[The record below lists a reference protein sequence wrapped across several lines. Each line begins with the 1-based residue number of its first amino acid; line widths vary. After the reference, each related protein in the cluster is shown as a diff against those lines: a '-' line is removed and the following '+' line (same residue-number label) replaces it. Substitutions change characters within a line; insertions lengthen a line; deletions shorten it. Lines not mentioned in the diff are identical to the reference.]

1 MIVYQATKSKFLDQV
16 HTTDIEEL
24 VRDAF
29 VRKLGHS
36 VGIAEV
42 RSWRNSLESM
52 AKVLTDVDIPGDAGV
67 AIEYNIPQTGKRVDF
82 ILTGLGEDQS
92 PKVIV
97 VELKQWEQSQRTD
110 KDGIV
115 STFVGG
121 AQREVSHPS
130 YQAWSYAALL
140 EDFNE
145 AVHDVGIELRP
156 CAYLHNYKPDDV
168 IGHDFYAP
176 WIERAPVFLKGDS
189 ERAKLRDFIKRHVKF
204 GDNID
209 LLYRIENGRIR
220 PSKMLADSL
229 VGMLNGQP
237 EFVLIDDQKVV
248 YENVMSIAQKATA
261 NVKRVVIVE
270 GGPGTGKSVVAINLL
285 ADLIRAGQN
294 CRYVSK
300 NAAPRA
306 VYESKLTGHFKKS
319 RISNLFS
326 GSGGF
331 VGTTANTF
339 DTLIVDEAHRLNEK
353 SGLYGNLGENQIKE
367 IIDAA
372 KCVVF
377 FIDED
382 QRVTLKDIGAKDA
395 IERWA
400 GVAGA
405 KVVSMELASQFRC
418 SGSDG
423 YLAWLDHTLGVRA
436 TANPLLESGAFDFQV
451 FDTPNELHSR
461 IVEKNKVNN
470 KARLVAGYCWQWPSK
485 KAPEVFDVVLPEF
498 NFRKRWNLTQDGS
511 LWIVAPESVEEI
523 GCIHT
528 CQGLEVDYIGVIV
541 GDDFVV
547 RNGVVIC
554 QPEKRA
560 SSDKSIFGWKRLLAE
575 QPIAGKQQLDLLI
588 KNTYRTLMTRGMK
601 GCYIY
606 CTDKETAA
614 YFRSRIAKQSAVSPV
629 TKIDGVFQ
637 VEVEVPIESNVVP
650 FPFVKRSDLRP
661 FANAVPLIEFKFAA
675 GMFGDVQAF
684 DADATQWVELPDVY
698 RPQPGMFVAQV
709 VGESMNRRIPNG
721 SWCLFRANP
730 QGTRSGKV
738 VVAQHRLIS
747 DPESGG
753 SFTVK
758 LYSSKKEQTMDGEW
772 RHTRLELSPD
782 STDSSFKP
790 LVFGPELAGAVSIVA
805 ELIGVLDS

>member
-1 MIVYQATKSKFLDQV
+1 
-16 HTTDIEEL
+16 
-24 VRDAF
+24 
-29 VRKLGHS
+29 
-36 VGIAEV
+36 
-42 RSWRNSLESM
+42 
-52 AKVLTDVDIPGDAGV
+52 
-67 AIEYNIPQTGKRVDF
+67 
-82 ILTGLGEDQS
+82 
-92 PKVIV
+92 
-97 VELKQWEQSQRTD
+97 
-110 KDGIV
+110 
-115 STFVGG
+115 
-121 AQREVSHPS
+121 
-130 YQAWSYAALL
+130 
-140 EDFNE
+140 
-145 AVHDVGIELRP
+145 
-156 CAYLHNYKPDDV
+156 
-168 IGHDFYAP
+168 
-176 WIERAPVFLKGDS
+176 
-189 ERAKLRDFIKRHVKF
+189 
-204 GDNID
+204 
-209 LLYRIENGRIR
+209 
-220 PSKMLADSL
+220 
-229 VGMLNGQP
+229 
-237 EFVLIDDQKVV
+237 
-248 YENVMSIAQKATA
+248 
-261 NVKRVVIVE
+261 
-270 GGPGTGKSVVAINLL
+270 
-285 ADLIRAGQN
+285 
-294 CRYVSK
+294 
-300 NAAPRA
+300 
-306 VYESKLTGHFKKS
+306 
-319 RISNLFS
+319 
-326 GSGGF
+326 
-331 VGTTANTF
+331 
-339 DTLIVDEAHRLNEK
+339 
-353 SGLYGNLGENQIKE
+353 
-367 IIDAA
+367 
-372 KCVVF
+372 
-377 FIDED
+377 
-382 QRVTLKDIGAKDA
+382 
-395 IERWA
+395 
-400 GVAGA
+400 
-405 KVVSMELASQFRC
+405 
-418 SGSDG
+418 
-423 YLAWLDHTLGVRA
+423 
-436 TANPLLESGAFDFQV
+436 LESGAFDFQV